1 MRFPEITIGLCVVV
15 FLGVVSVGHA
25 ANPVNILQ
33 EVEDSLNAPIDR
45 EATLKMQLIDKAGN
59 TKNRKL
65 TILQKGPEKR
75 LIRFNAPAD
84 VKGVGFLVLEDDLM
98 YLYMPAFA
106 KVRRIASHVKNE
118 NFMGTD
124 LTYDDM
130 SQSDY
135 VENYTPVLKD
145 ETNQHYILDLTP
157 KPESEIEYSK
167 LIMWANKQS
176 MLPDTVEF
184 YDRSNRLLKTMIQTE
199 TKQIDGYWTP
209 QHIEMTDVQDQHKTI
224 MELVNVKH
232 NQGIPDK
239 RFTQRYLKR
248 K

>member
-176 MLPDTVEF
+176 MLPDTIEF

>member
-25 ANPVNILQ
+25 ANPVSILQ

-176 MLPDTVEF
+176 MLPDTIEF

>member
-1 MRFPEITIGLCVVV
+1 MRFFQIAVV
-15 FLGVVSVGHA
+15 FCVMISMIPGDIAGA
-25 ANPVNILQ
+25 TDPVQILQ

-59 TKNRKL
+59 TKNREL

-124 LTYDDM
+124 FTYDDM

-135 VENYTPVLKD
+135 VKNYTPVLKN
-145 ETNQHYILDLTP
+145 ETDQHYILDLTP

-167 LIMWANKQS
+167 LVMWANKQT

-199 TKQIDGYWTP
+199 TEQIDGYWTP
-209 QHIEMTDVQDQHKTI
+209 QHIEITDVQDQHKTI

-239 RFTQRYLKR
+239 KFTQRYLKR

>member
-1 MRFPEITIGLCVVV
+1 MRFLQIAVVIYV
-15 FLGVVSVGHA
+15 MISMIPSDIAGA
-25 ANPVNILQ
+25 ADPVQILQ

-45 EATLKMQLIDKAGN
+45 EATLKMQLIDKDGN
-59 TKNRKL
+59 TKNREL

-84 VKGVGFLVLEDDLM
+84 VKGVGFLILEDDLM

-106 KVRRIASHVKNE
+106 KIRRIASHVKNE

-124 LTYDDM
+124 FTYDDM

-135 VENYTPVLKD
+135 VKNYTPVLKN
-145 ETNQHYILDLTP
+145 ETDQHYVLELTP
-157 KPESEIEYSK
+157 KPESEIDYSK
-167 LIMWANKQS
+167 LVMWANKQT

-199 TKQIDGYWTP
+199 TEQIDGYWTP

-239 RFTQRYLKR
+239 EFTQRYLKR

>member
-1 MRFPEITIGLCVVV
+1 MRYPEITIGLCVVL
-15 FLGVVSVGHA
+15 FLSVVSVGYA
-25 ANPVNILQ
+25 ADPVQILQ

-59 TKNRKL
+59 TKNREL

-124 LTYDDM
+124 FTYDDM

-145 ETNQHYILDLTP
+145 ETDQHYILDLTP

-167 LIMWANKQS
+167 LIMWANKQT

-232 NQGIPDK
+232 NQGVSDK
-239 RFTQRYLKR
+239 KFTQRYLKR

>member
-1 MRFPEITIGLCVVV
+1 MRFLQIAVVICVMISMIP
-15 FLGVVSVGHA
+15 GDISGA
-25 ANPVNILQ
+25 ADPVQILQ

-59 TKNRKL
+59 IKNREL

-124 LTYDDM
+124 FTYDDM

-135 VENYTPVLKD
+135 VEDYTPVLKD
-145 ETNQHYILDLTP
+145 ETDQHYVLDLTP

-167 LIMWANKQS
+167 LIMWANKQT

-184 YDRSNRLLKTMIQTE
+184 YDRSKRLLKTMIQTE
-199 TKQIDGYWTP
+199 TKRIDGYWTP
-209 QHIEMTDVQDQHKTI
+209 NHIEMTDVQDKHKTI
-224 MELVNVKH
+224 MELENVKH
-232 NQGIPDK
+232 DQGVSDK
-239 RFTQRYLKR
+239 KFTQRYLKR

>member
-1 MRFPEITIGLCVVV
+1 MRFPEITIGLCMVL

-25 ANPVNILQ
+25 ADPVQILQ

-45 EATLKMQLIDKAGN
+45 EMTLKMQLIDKAGN
-59 TKNRKL
+59 VKNREL

-84 VKGVGFLVLEDDLM
+84 VKGVSFLVLEDDLM

-124 LTYDDM
+124 FTYDDM

-135 VENYTPVLKD
+135 VKDYTPVLKD
-145 ETNQHYILDLTP
+145 ETDQHYILELTP
-157 KPESEIEYSK
+157 RPKSEIDYSK
-167 LIMWANKQS
+167 LVMWANKQT

-184 YDRSNRLLKTMIQTE
+184 YDRSSRLLKIMTQTE
-199 TKQIDGYWTP
+199 TKRVDGYWTP
-209 QHIEMTDVQDQHKTI
+209 HHIEMMDVQDQHKTI
-224 MELVNVKH
+224 MELADVKH
-232 NQGIPDK
+232 DQGIPDK
-239 RFTQRYLKR
+239 KFTQRYLKR
-248 K
+248 R

>member
-1 MRFPEITIGLCVVV
+1 MRFHQITVVICVMMILI
-15 FLGVVSVGHA
+15 LGDIASA
-25 ANPVNILQ
+25 ADPVQILQ

-45 EATLKMQLIDKAGN
+45 EATLKMQLIDKAGDVR
-59 TKNRKL
+59 NREL

-124 LTYDDM
+124 FTYDDM

-135 VENYTPVLKD
+135 VKNYTPVLED
-145 ETNQHYILDLTP
+145 ETDQHYILDLTP

-167 LIMWANKQS
+167 LIMWANKQT

-199 TKQIDGYWTP
+199 TRQIDGYWTP
-209 QHIEMTDVQDQHKTI
+209 QQIEMIDVQDQHKTI

-232 NQGIPDK
+232 NQGVSDK
-239 RFTQRYLKR
+239 KFTQRYLKR

>member
-1 MRFPEITIGLCVVV
+1 MRFPEITISLCIVL

-25 ANPVNILQ
+25 ADPVQILQ

-45 EATLKMQLIDKAGN
+45 EATLKMQLVDKAGN
-59 TKNRKL
+59 TKNREL

-124 LTYDDM
+124 FTYDDM

-135 VENYTPVLKD
+135 VKDYTPVLKD
-145 ETNQHYILDLTP
+145 ETDQHYVLELTP
-157 KPESEIEYSK
+157 KPKSEIDYSK
-167 LIMWANKQS
+167 LVMWANKQT

-184 YDRSNRLLKTMIQTE
+184 YDRSSRLLKTMIQTE

-209 QHIEMTDVQDQHKTI
+209 QHIEITDVQDKHKTI
-224 MELVNVKH
+224 MELENVKH
-232 NQGIPDK
+232 DQGIPDK
-239 RFTQRYLKR
+239 RFTQRYLRR

>member
-1 MRFPEITIGLCVVV
+1 MRFPEITIGLCVVL
-15 FLGVVSVGHA
+15 FLGVVNVGHA
-25 ANPVNILQ
+25 ADPVRILQ

-59 TKNRKL
+59 TKNREL

-75 LIRFNAPAD
+75 LIRFSAPAD

-106 KVRRIASHVKNE
+106 KVRRIASHVKSE

-124 LTYDDM
+124 FTYDDM
-130 SQSDY
+130 AQSDY
-135 VENYTPVLKD
+135 IENYTPVLKN
-145 ETNQHYILDLTP
+145 ETDYYYILDLTP

-167 LIMWANKQS
+167 LIMWANKQT

-199 TKQIDGYWTP
+199 IEQIDGYWTP
-209 QHIEMTDVQDQHKTI
+209 QHIEMTNVQDQHKTI
-224 MELVNVKH
+224 MELMNVKH